1 MPAALHEILEEANL
15 SGTLTN
21 DYVFFG
27 GKRIARRNDGS
38 YLSSATIQNASLS
51 QANAWDSC
59 GSNCNFGPIPSWTSS
74 GSGPTDRFTPISVG
88 TIAATVTAAAIRD
101 AVTYP
106 ATAFPDRGR

>member
-27 GKRIARRNDGS
+27 GKRTARRNDGS
-38 YLSSATIQNASLS
+38 YLSSATMQNASLS

-59 GSNCNFGPIPSWTSS
+59 GANCNFGPIPSWTTTADPGSATGSWQPTTSS
-74 GSGPTDRFTPISVG
+74 YHAPLPGIIAYSNGG
-88 TIAATVTAAAIRD
+88 T
-101 AVTYP
+101 
-106 ATAFPDRGR
+106 